1 MFCTKCGAQLP
12 DGTAF
17 CTKCGNPLKK
27 AGSAQ
32 INNPKAPS
40 INININ
46 QTQKTET
53 ADSFVAS
60 QHTVVKP
67 KNQQVPNRVL
77 VAIMTLLFGWF
88 GVHNLVW
95 GKKAFGFIQLA
106 IFIVTAAIYNESF
119 GLNLI
124 TWFFFTCLC
133 GWLIFDSYRIL
144 NGAFFNSEKE
154 SNNVAIASVVWYGIC
169 ALAGLWLIV
178 EGFGDLTMAESDAVY
193 SIGEI
198 EQAYA
203 KSQENTDKFKDSKYT
218 IVGIVKGIESTT
230 DIVLEA
236 SGIGPIKTVGLN
248 FFLSEKDELQKY
260 TVGSKIAAY
269 CIGRGL
275 KDGKFIAEYCRL
287 KGKFIPSE
295 TKKLNDNLTNKSTA
309 QLKVAEKSIEK
320 VQESVK
326 ETANKPVDAPPR
338 GTFVD
343 ERDKKTYRYV
353 TIGKLVW
360 MAENLNFKI
369 EDSWCYDDKK
379 ANCKKFGRL
388 YNYDAA
394 MRACPD
400 GWHLP
405 SLNEWKNLFSVVE
418 GKRIDDLGIY
428 IMKSKVAKKL
438 KSTNGW
444 DDGWDDNGKRSGNGV
459 DAYGFAALPAG
470 IRTIHDDF
478 NSLGEYAFFWTSTEY
493 HTAYDP
499 KYTQLDDTEGLS
511 KHADRISFANNID
524 WPNFAQYGLKILG
537 HSVRCVKNM
546 NK

>member
-1 MFCTKCGAQLP
+1 MKGCAPKI
-12 DGTAF
+12 
-17 CTKCGNPLKK
+17 
-27 AGSAQ
+27 AGIGCVFVLLFSA
-32 INNPKAPS
+32 ILLFAMLFSDDTEESKEPVARISAPS
-40 INININ
+40 LY
-46 QTQKTET
+46 
-53 ADSFVAS
+53 A
-60 QHTVVKP
+60 
-67 KNQQVPNRVL
+67 
-77 VAIMTLLFGWF
+77 
-88 GVHNLVW
+88 
-95 GKKAFGFIQLA
+95 
-106 IFIVTAAIYNESF
+106 
-119 GLNLI
+119 
-124 TWFFFTCLC
+124 
-133 GWLIFDSYRIL
+133 
-144 NGAFFNSEKE
+144 
-154 SNNVAIASVVWYGIC
+154 
-169 ALAGLWLIV
+169 
-178 EGFGDLTMAESDAVY
+178 
-193 SIGEI
+193 
-198 EQAYA
+198 AYA
-203 KSQENTDKFKDSKYT
+203 KNEIEADNKYKDKYLEVNGYVDIIGKNIVGSPYIALLTNDLVGRVQCMIADQDIAKAATIKRGQSVSLVGKCNGKELINVVLYECVFKDEAKTASQSENK
-218 IVGIVKGIESTT
+218 TT
-230 DIVLEA
+230 QFV
-236 SGIGPIKTVGLN
+236 
-248 FFLSEKDELQKY
+248 
-260 TVGSKIAAY
+260 
-269 CIGRGL
+269 
-275 KDGKFIAEYCRL
+275 
-287 KGKFIPSE
+287 E
-295 TKKLNDNLTNKSTA
+295 TKEA
-309 QLKVAEKSIEK
+309 Q
-320 VQESVK
+320 K
-326 ETANKPVDAPPR
+326 ETLQSIKENPSPKNVNPPQR

-343 ERDKKTYRYV
+343 ERDKKTYRFV

-360 MAENLNFKI
+360 MAENLNYKI

-394 MRACPD
+394 MKACPD

-511 KHADRISFANNID
+511 KHADRVSFANNID

>member
-1 MFCTKCGAQLP
+1 MFCTKCGTQLP

-17 CTKCGNPLKK
+17 CTKCGNPLKN
-27 AGSAQ
+27 AEPAQ

-40 INININ
+40 ININLN

-53 ADSFVAS
+53 TEPFATG
-60 QHTVVKP
+60 QQTVVKP

-77 VAIMTLLFGWF
+77 VAIMTLLLGWL
-88 GVHNLVW
+88 GIHNLVW
-95 GKKAFGFIQLA
+95 GKKTFGFIQLA
-106 IFIVTAAIYNESF
+106 VFVVAVAIYNENF

-124 TWFFFTCLC
+124 TWFLFTGLC
-133 GWLIFDSYRIL
+133 GWLFFDSIRIL

-154 SNNVAIASVVWYGIC
+154 SNNAAIASVVWYGIC

-178 EGFGDLTMAESDAVY
+178 EGFGNLAMAESDAVY
-193 SIGEI
+193 SIDEI
-198 EQAYA
+198 EQAFA
-203 KSQENTDKFKDSKYT
+203 KPQENTEKFKDSKYT
-218 IVGIVKGIESTT
+218 IVGIVKESEGSA
-230 DIVLEA
+230 DIALEV
-236 SGIGPIKTVGLN
+236 SGNGPIKSVGLD
-248 FFLSEKDELQKY
+248 FFQSEKDELQKY
-260 TVGSKIAAY
+260 TVGSKISAY

-275 KDGKFIAEYCRL
+275 EDGKFTAEYCLL
-287 KGKFIPSE
+287 KGKFIPNE
-295 TKKLNDNLTNKSTA
+295 KKSNDNSTNKSTA
-309 QLKVAEKSIEK
+309 QLIEK
-320 VQESVK
+320 EKPLKDAQSPVK
-326 ETANKPVDAPPR
+326 ETAKKPVDDSPN

-343 ERDKKTYRYV
+343 ERDRKTYKYV
-353 TIGKLVW
+353 TIGKMIW

-369 EDSWCYDDKK
+369 EDSWCYDDKN
-379 ANCKKFGRL
+379 ANCKKYGRL

-394 MRACPD
+394 MNACPE

-405 SLNEWKNLFSVVE
+405 SLNEWKYLFSVVE
-418 GKRIDDLGIY
+418 GKRIDDIGLG

-438 KSTNGW
+438 KSTSGW
-444 DDGWDDNGKRSGNGV
+444 DEGWDDNGKRSGNG
-459 DAYGFAALPAG
+459 DDTYGFAALPAG

-511 KHADRISFANNID
+511 KHADRISFVNKSD
-524 WPNFAQYGLKILG
+524 WPNFAQYGPKILG
-537 HSVRCVKNM
+537 HSVRCVKNL

>member
-1 MFCTKCGAQLP
+1 MNGYVDIIGKNIVGSPYIALLTNDLVGRVQCMIADQDIAKAATIKRGQSVSLVGKCNGKEL
-12 DGTAF
+12 
-17 CTKCGNPLKK
+17 
-27 AGSAQ
+27 
-32 INNPKAPS
+32 INVVLYECVFKDEA
-40 INININ
+40 
-46 QTQKTET
+46 KT
-53 ADSFVAS
+53 AS
-60 QHTVVKP
+60 QSENKTTQFVETKEAQKETLQSIKENPSP
-67 KNQQVPNRVL
+67 KNVN
-77 VAIMTLLFGWF
+77 
-88 GVHNLVW
+88 
-95 GKKAFGFIQLA
+95 
-106 IFIVTAAIYNESF
+106 
-119 GLNLI
+119 
-124 TWFFFTCLC
+124 
-133 GWLIFDSYRIL
+133 
-144 NGAFFNSEKE
+144 
-154 SNNVAIASVVWYGIC
+154 
-169 ALAGLWLIV
+169 
-178 EGFGDLTMAESDAVY
+178 
-193 SIGEI
+193 
-198 EQAYA
+198 
-203 KSQENTDKFKDSKYT
+203 
-218 IVGIVKGIESTT
+218 
-230 DIVLEA
+230 
-236 SGIGPIKTVGLN
+236 
-248 FFLSEKDELQKY
+248 
-260 TVGSKIAAY
+260 
-269 CIGRGL
+269 
-275 KDGKFIAEYCRL
+275 
-287 KGKFIPSE
+287 
-295 TKKLNDNLTNKSTA
+295 
-309 QLKVAEKSIEK
+309 
-320 VQESVK
+320 
-326 ETANKPVDAPPR
+326 PPQR

-343 ERDKKTYRYV
+343 ERDKKTYRFV

-360 MAENLNFKI
+360 MAENLNYKI

-394 MRACPD
+394 MKACPG

-511 KHADRISFANNID
+511 KHADRVSFANNID